1 MTAFFYVQ
9 LYQEKDAN
17 VIRILTKLKTIFKSL
32 LLASGLLS
40 TAVAGVQAQD
50 MLATQSPLDKQMAI
64 VDSIA
69 LRDMLLNEA
78 NMFPAEEIY
87 SEWSNSYVRFNS
99 VMPDSFTV
107 DLRDFVMPTTN
118 TKITDIFGYRPR
130 RRRVHQGLDIK
141 VQTGDTIRSA
151 FEGKVRIVKNQG
163 RRRGYGKYIVIR
175 HKNGIE
181 TLYGH
186 LSKQLVVEGQNVK
199 AGTPIGLGGNTGR
212 SSGSHL
218 HFETLL
224 AGKNI
229 NPALMFDFEKQD
241 VTGDFYTYRKG
252 VYQSIDKKTGKLV
265 ESAEPLYHK
274 VRSGENLSVIARKCG
289 VSVNTIYRLN
299 KMNSRTIIRPGQ
311 RIRYR

>member
-1 MTAFFYVQ
+1 M
-9 LYQEKDAN
+9 K
-17 VIRILTKLKTIFKSL
+17 KLFRPIIVSASL
-32 LLASGLLS
+32 LLAS
-40 TAVAGVQAQD
+40 AGVQAQD
-50 MLATQSPLDKQMAI
+50 LLAAQSPLDKQMAF

-78 NMFPAEEIY
+78 NMFPADELY
-87 SEWSNSYVRFNS
+87 DEWSNDHVRFKAEL
-99 VMPDSFTV
+99 PDSFCV
-107 DLRDFVMPTTN
+107 DLRGFAMPTTN

-130 RRRVHQGLDIK
+130 RRRVHNGIDIK
-141 VQTGDTIRSA
+141 VYVGDTIRSA
-151 FEGKVRIVKNQG
+151 FDGKVRIVKNQG
-163 RRRGYGKYIVIR
+163 RRRGYGKYVVIR
-175 HKNGIE
+175 HNNGIE

-186 LSKQLVVEGQNVK
+186 LSKWLVTEGQNVK
-199 AGTPIGLGGNTGR
+199 AGQPIALGGNTGR

-224 AGKNI
+224 AGKNL

-252 VYQSIDKKTGKLV
+252 VYQEIDKKTGKIV

-274 VRSGENLSVIARKCG
+274 VRKGESLSVIARKCG
-289 VSVNTIYRLN
+289 VPVNTLYRLN
-299 KMNSRTIIRPGQ
+299 KLTSRSVLRIGQ